1 MNQWTAFHL
10 FQDKT
15 YREWNHENYLIF
27 KAHSLKEREEVGY
40 GNSNNMKLL
49 YRIWNFFLR
58 FDFSDETYKEFKTLA
73 WEDAE
78 HDAYFSLKHL
88 FRFFCFSLLI
98 TFRPNVLEDFQEFTI
113 LDCRKGRIYG
123 LYMFWTFLKIHE
135 GAHLLRIRP
144 ELQEYL
150 DEFKSY
156 RDFREARHREFS
168 ELDLKNIEYSKII
181 MQEHRRKTCCDHTEP
196 LDSHK

>member
-1 MNQWTAFHL
+1 
-10 FQDKT
+10 
-15 YREWNHENYLIF
+15 
-27 KAHSLKEREEVGY
+27 
-40 GNSNNMKLL
+40 MKLL

-181 MQEHRRKTCCDHTEP
+181 MQEHRSLHSDPHTHSGVLKYHLYLKNKVRQRLRREGCISKSSVYDVP
-196 LDSHK
+196 QVFNW